1 MAGAPG
7 LSRQRAGHQ
16 ATMWQEPDGSVRGWS
31 ADFMRHVRRGTPGR
45 CVLVVTSDRPGPSV
59 LEVMAIA
66 AHDHGT
72 GQDQEAI
79 RAVTRAAASRDAE
92 VPDPDELDAAGL
104 APMRLTVPVDGTAAE
119 FTGLRG
125 TGLWCCR
132 AEAGDAAVLIAGI
145 RWPAAITGLVRVDN
159 PIPAGDGRARDS
171 RAADGRLQRAWDEA
185 AREGPPDALPPSG
198 AWSVVVDQ
206 PERLI
211 IALHIRDAARLP
223 ARLTPPIPPLTPP
236 VPGLAGIDEVTRS
249 AAASQ
254 WPRWWQG
261 VVDSVDHPPRHGQP
275 DLADLAGGPELR
287 LLIERDLAGPSLG
300 ARAQERVHRHPPSGP
315 GGSRTGGG
323 PPPDRPQP
331 RAGAYAPHLSP
342 APERKV
348 RHSPQRSAS
357 PGEPGTAPGRRGL
370 PRLAGNS
377 ETVKAGT

>member
-1 MAGAPG
+1 
-7 LSRQRAGHQ
+7 
-16 ATMWQEPDGSVRGWS
+16 MWQEPDGSVRGWS

-287 LLIERDLAGPSLG
+287 LLIERDLGP
-300 ARAQERVHRHPPSGP
+300 ARAWARERKNEFIGTRRPGPEDPEREVARRLTDRSRGP
-315 GGSRTGGG
+315 GRTLRISVLPLSGKFGIVLS
-323 PPPDRPQP
+323 DRHLLASQGLRQDAEAY
-331 RAGAYAPHLSP
+331 RAWL
-342 APERKV
+342 E
-348 RHSPQRSAS
+348 
-357 PGEPGTAPGRRGL
+357 TRR
-370 PRLAGNS
+370 R
-377 ETVKAGT
+377 